1 MKITLITGATSGIGK
16 ATAEQLAKMQFPLI
30 LCGRRQERLDELKEN
45 LSKFTK
51 IYTLNFDVS
60 DKNAVN
66 EAIESLPNEWKN
78 IEILINNAGNAHGL
92 STIQEGDTDDWDLM
106 MDINVKGLLYVSRAI
121 IPTMIAQEK
130 GHIINIG
137 SLAGKEV
144 YPRGNVYC
152 ASKYAVDALTQGMR
166 IDLNA
171 HGIKVS
177 GINPGLVETEF
188 SLVRFKGNSE
198 RASQT
203 YQNFQPLSAQ
213 DVAEII
219 AFTISRPPHVNLADI
234 LILPN
239 AQASATI
246 VKKNNS

>member
-45 LSKFTK
+45 LSKLTK

-66 EAIESLPNEWKN
+66 EAIESLPKEWKN

-171 HGIKVS
+171 YGIKVS

-198 RASQT
+198 RAAQT

>member
-16 ATAEQLAKMQFPLI
+16 ATAEHLASLQYPLI
-30 LCGRRQERLDELKEN
+30 LCGRRQERLNELTEK
-45 LSKFTK
+45 LSKLTK
-51 IYTLNFDVS
+51 IYTLNFDVR
-60 DKNAVN
+60 DKKEVQK
-66 EAIESLPNEWKN
+66 AIDSLPNEWKN
-78 IEILINNAGNAHGL
+78 IEVLINNAGNAHGL
-92 STIQEGDTDDWDLM
+92 STIQEGDVEDWDLM
-106 MDINVKGLLYVSRAI
+106 LDINVKGLLYVSKAI
-121 IPTMIAQEK
+121 MPMMIAQEK

-188 SLVRFKGNSE
+188 SLVRFKGNAE
-198 RASQT
+198 RAAQT
-203 YQNFQPLSAQ
+203 YQNFQPLMPQ
-213 DVAEII
+213 DIAEII
-219 AFTISRPPHVNLADI
+219 AFTISRPLHVNLADI
-234 LILPN
+234 LVLPN
-239 AQASATI
+239 AQASATV
-246 VKKNNS
+246 VKKNQ